1 MRDLDL
7 IVGIHS
13 IAEALICRPD
23 AVRKIIATNDGLKD
37 FKKKTKL
44 NKELNGIDIKI
55 VSPHEL
61 QKTAQT
67 FYKEIDLTYQRVPSQ
82 IFMVIDPVR
91 TFEPT
96 WLWDQL
102 EKNEKF
108 KVLCLDQVTDV
119 HNAAAIMRSAA
130 FYGVDC
136 VLTGAKGHFGTGPS
150 FARIASGAIEHVNIV
165 ICASLPKAITKLKE
179 KDVTVI
185 GFSEHASEDGD
196 GVERTGKMALVL
208 GAEDV
213 GMSNAVSRVVEH
225 RVAIKPLGNIKS
237 LNVSVAGAIAMERW
251 LKY

>member
-13 IAEALICRPD
+13 IAEALVCRPD

-37 FKKKTKL
+37 FKKKTRM
-44 NKELNGIDIKI
+44 NKELQGIDIKI
-55 VSPHEL
+55 VSSHDL
-61 QKTAQT
+61 QKTAET
-67 FYKEIDLTYQRVPSQ
+67 FYKEIELSFQRVPSQ
-82 IFMVIDPVR
+82 IFMVVDPVK
-91 TFEPT
+91 TYEMT
-96 WLWDQL
+96 WLYEELDNC
-102 EKNEKF
+102 KKY
-108 KVLCLDQVTDV
+108 KILCLDQVTDV

-150 FARIASGAIEHVNIV
+150 FARIASGAIEHVKIV
-165 ICASLPKAITKLKE
+165 ICSSLPKAITKLKE
-179 KDVTVI
+179 KGVTVI

-196 GVERTGKMALVL
+196 GVERSDQMALVL

-225 RVAIKPLGNIKS
+225 RVAIKPLGKIKS

-251 LKY
+251 LK